1 MFEVNNQWYVL
12 GNRSLN
18 SLNVS
23 ANDITELGL
32 KNLLNLIIEQDSTS
46 EQAAEGSLGLFRVNL
61 SVMMY

>member
-32 KNLLNLIIEQDSTS
+32 KNLLTLITEQDSTS
-46 EQAAEGSLGLFRVNL
+46 EQATEGSLGLFRIVL
-61 SVMMY
+61 SVLMI